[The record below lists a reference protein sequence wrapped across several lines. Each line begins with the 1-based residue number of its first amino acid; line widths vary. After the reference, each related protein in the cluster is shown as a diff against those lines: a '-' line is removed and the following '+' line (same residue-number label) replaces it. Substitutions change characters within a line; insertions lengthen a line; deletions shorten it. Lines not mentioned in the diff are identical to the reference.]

1 LRLILLAALA
11 WNGLYDLDLFA
22 LHFDQ
27 MADEDE
33 PLVAGMGTHPLERS
47 VVRLYGVVIVV
58 MGCTLSVSTVANPF
72 CGPGSG
78 VLLAPPGPSL
88 YDTLLYQTSLD
99 KSSIL

>member
-27 MADEDE
+27 MADEDDA
-33 PLVAGMGTHPLERS
+33 LASVRAQPLERS

-58 MGCTLSVSTVANPF
+58 MGVYPICVHSR
-72 CGPGSG
+72 
-78 VLLAPPGPSL
+78 
-88 YDTLLYQTSLD
+88 
-99 KSSIL
+99 

>member
-27 MADEDE
+27 MADEDDA
-33 PLVAGMGTHPLERS
+33 LARVRAQPLERS

-58 MGCTLSVSTVANPF
+58 MVVYPICIHSP
-72 CGPGSG
+72 
-78 VLLAPPGPSL
+78 
-88 YDTLLYQTSLD
+88 
-99 KSSIL
+99 

>member
-27 MADEDE
+27 MADEDDA
-33 PLVAGMGTHPLERS
+33 LARVRAQPLERS

-58 MGCTLSVSTVANPF
+58 MGVYPIRVHSP
-72 CGPGSG
+72 
-78 VLLAPPGPSL
+78 
-88 YDTLLYQTSLD
+88 
-99 KSSIL
+99 